1 MAEAKKRMTARKVR
15 IADISKGVFKPAS
28 GMVSGYV
35 ITPYGMKVSRARIL
49 ATVVGKFVS
58 EDKNFAS
65 ATLDDGTETI
75 RAKAFGSTKF
85 FDSVEIG
92 DIADIIG
99 KVREYS
105 DEIYITPEIVVKI
118 TDPNFESL
126 RRLEL
131 LKQRADWK
139 KKIAAV
145 SEAVEKD
152 GAPEKVIEA
161 VKNDVNADD
170 AESILE
176 FLSGPAPVEEKKDD
190 SAAVK
195 STVLAIIT
203 ELDKGEGVTYSE
215 LMAKAN
221 VDEKTFDKVV
231 NDLLEEGTCY
241 EPKPGQLKKC

>member
-1 MAEAKKRMTARKVR
+1 MAEVKKRLTARKVR
-15 IADISKGVFKPAS
+15 IADVSKGAYKPAS

-35 ITPYGMKVSRARIL
+35 ITPYGMKVSRARIM
-49 ATVVGKFVS
+49 ATIVAKFVS

-65 ATLDDGTETI
+65 ATLDDGTETM
-75 RAKAFGSTKF
+75 RAKAFGSTRF

-92 DIADIIG
+92 DMVDIIG
-99 KVREYS
+99 KIKEYA
-105 DEIYITPEIVVKI
+105 DEIYVTPEIVVKI

-131 LKQRADWK
+131 IKQHADWK
-139 KKIAAV
+139 KKIAV
-145 SEAVEKD
+145 ITESLEKEGTPD
-152 GAPEKVIEA
+152 KVAEA
-161 VKNDVNADD
+161 VKNEINAEDV
-170 AESILE
+170 ESILE

-190 SAAVK
+190 KDVAK

-215 LMAKAN
+215 LMTKAN